1 MNTQRQREK
10 KIMKKLLI
18 VVALLASSLTPA
30 HAEPTQTI
38 AVIDSGVNTA
48 LFTNIVTEVCILEY
62 SNCANGK
69 PFMEGKGAANTG
81 VTTNAALNHA
91 TGMLSIINKVNPSV
105 NIIPIRIIGI
115 TDKGNPYIYSNNAV
129 KLALDWV
136 VANYAKYNI
145 TAVSVSQGKT
155 FAGCKVPDGTANAV
169 ATLKAKNIVVIG
181 ATGND
186 SNRSAMDSIACLPDV
201 ISVGATD
208 NPDKGTSGI
217 AYDPTAKPYIARY
230 SNGNAQTSFYLN
242 ARMYVLQ
249 SNGTQK
255 FTVGT
260 SNSTASLAGLWTLN
274 RKSSVAETQ
283 ATLNSLATTASNEWL
298 TGKYLK
304 LP

>member
-1 MNTQRQREK
+1 
-10 KIMKKLLI
+10 MKRLI
-18 VVALLASSLTPA
+18 VIIALVASSLTPA

-69 PFMEGKGAANTG
+69 PFMEGKGAADTG
-81 VTTNAALNHA
+81 VRTNSALNHG
-91 TGMLSIINKVNPSV
+91 TGMISIINKVNPSV

-115 TDKGNPYIYSNNAV
+115 TDKGNPFIYSNNAV
-129 KLALDWV
+129 KSALDWV

-145 TAVSVSQGKT
+145 TVVSISQGKT
-155 FAGCKVPDGTANAV
+155 FAGCRVPDGTAQAV
-169 ATLKAKNIVVIG
+169 ATLKANNVAVIG
-181 ATGND
+181 ASGND
-186 SNRSAMDSIACLPDV
+186 GNRSAMDSIACLPDV

-208 NPDKGTSGI
+208 NPHKGTSGI
-217 AYDPTAKPYIARY
+217 AFDSKAKPYIARY

-242 ARMYVLQ
+242 ARMFVLQ
-249 SNGTQK
+249 SNGTQR

-298 TGKYLK
+298 TGKYLQ

>member
-1 MNTQRQREK
+1 
-10 KIMKKLLI
+10 MKKLLI

-30 HAEPTQTI
+30 HAEPTQTV

-62 SNCANGK
+62 SNCANGQR
-69 PFMEGKGAANTG
+69 FMEGKGAANTG
-81 VTTNAALNHA
+81 VTANAALNHA

-105 NIIPIRIIGI
+105 SIIPIRIIGV

-145 TAVSVSQGKT
+145 TAVNVSQGAI
-155 FAGCKVPDGTANAV
+155 FAGCKVPAGTAEAV
-169 ATLKAKNIVVIG
+169 AKLKANNVAVIG
-181 ATGND
+181 ASGNA
-186 SNRSAMDSIACLPDV
+186 SNRTAMDSIACLPDV

-208 NPDKGTSGI
+208 NPHPGTSGI

-260 SNSTASLAGLWTLN
+260 SNSTASLTGLWTLN